1 MAKRPASDRRSFLR
15 SIANDGAATAGS
27 LFGALGA
34 LRGQAQSIGAELQ
47 TPAREA
53 GAEPTRRRAA
63 ETHLDMPGD
72 AGLIKAGAAA
82 PEPAFASPIRDEEGA
97 VIVLDV
103 RALPAV
109 IAERRATS
117 ASSIAALL
125 TVDAIAPGPI
135 RGLAAAFA
143 LALASV
149 GSAGGRVARIHAAAA
164 ALRNAAPLAG
174 SLHAELDALLPIALK
189 GEGLDAA
196 IATRATTQLG
206 QRAAYGK
213 RIAIALKKGGLARGA
228 TIASGPALGATA
240 WGDLAPLHEALRHL
254 GVRTFTIGAGPPVDV
269 LGAARLGAIDAADA
283 VRAGFTPRLLEDGQ
297 LASEIA
303 NADGPIGALI
313 LGSDA
318 VSRAGY
324 AVVPAGGVGLAAAA
338 LFSGV
343 PVYLVTGSAATDLTG
358 AELTKRVETVNNSA
372 AQRGAP
378 FAARGVTSGVQLAT
392 TRVELLALDG
402 ITLID

>member
-1 MAKRPASDRRSFLR
+1 MAKRPVNDRRSFLR

-34 LRGQAQSIGAELQ
+34 LRGQAQSITNDLQ
-47 TPAREA
+47 GSARES
-53 GAEPTRRRAA
+53 GVEPTRRRAA

-72 AGLIKAGAAA
+72 AGLIKAGSAA

-149 GSAGGRVARIHAAAA
+149 GSAGGRVARLHAAAA

-174 SLHAELDALLPIALK
+174 SLHAELDALLPVALS
-189 GEGLDAA
+189 EESLDAA
-196 IATRATTQLG
+196 IATRAATQLG
-206 QRAAYGK
+206 QRAAYGQ
-213 RIAIALKKGGLARGA
+213 RIAETLKKAGLIRGA
-228 TIASGPALGATA
+228 TIASGPGLGATA

-254 GVRTFTIGAGPPVDV
+254 GVRTITIAAGPTVDV

-283 VRAGFTPRLLEDGQ
+283 VRAGLTPRLFEDGQ

-303 NADGPIGALI
+303 NANGPISALI

-318 VSRAGY
+318 VSQAGY

-343 PVYLVTGSAATDLTG
+343 PVYLIAGSAASDMSG
-358 AELTKRVETVNNSA
+358 AELTKRVEAVNSAA

-378 FAARGVTSGVQLAT
+378 FAARGVTSGVQVAT

>member
-34 LRGQAQSIGAELQ
+34 LRGQAQSISADLQ
-47 TPAREA
+47 TPAREP

-82 PEPAFASPIRDEEGA
+82 PEPAFASPIRDEDGA

-149 GSAGGRVARIHAAAA
+149 GSAGGRVARLHAAAA

-174 SLHAELDALLPIALK
+174 SLHAELDALLPVALG
-189 GEGLDAA
+189 GESLDAA
-196 IATRATTQLG
+196 IAARAATQLG

-213 RIAIALKKGGLARGA
+213 RIAATLKSAGLARGA
-228 TIASGPALGATA
+228 SIASGPALGATA

-254 GVRTFTIGAGPPVDV
+254 GVRTFTIGAGPTVDV

-318 VSRAGY
+318 VSSAGY

-343 PVYLVTGSAATDLTG
+343 PVYLVAGSAATDLTG
-358 AELTKRVETVNNSA
+358 AELTKRVEAVNNTA

-378 FAARGVTSGVQLAT
+378 FAARGVTSGVQVAT
-392 TRVELLALDG
+392 PRVELLALDG

>member
-1 MAKRPASDRRSFLR
+1 MAKRPASDRRTFLR
-15 SIANDGAATAGS
+15 NIARDGAATAGS
-27 LFGALGA
+27 LFGAIGA
-34 LRGQAQSIGAELQ
+34 LRGQAESISAELQ
-47 TPAREA
+47 VPAREA

-63 ETHLDMPGD
+63 ETNLDMLGD
-72 AGLIKAGAAA
+72 AGLIEAGTAA

-97 VIVLDV
+97 VIVLDI

-135 RGLAAAFA
+135 RGLAAAFG

-149 GSAGGRVARIHAAAA
+149 GSTGGRVARLHAAAA

-174 SLHAELDALLPIALK
+174 SLHAELDALLPIALA
-189 GEGLDAA
+189 GESLDAA
-196 IATRATTQLG
+196 IAARAGTQLG

-213 RIAIALKKGGLARGA
+213 RVATALKGAGLARG
-228 TIASGPALGATA
+228 TEIASGPGLGATA
-240 WGDLAPLHEALRHL
+240 WGDLAPLHEALRVI
-254 GVRTFTIGAGPPVDV
+254 GVRTFAIAAGPTVDV
-269 LGAARLGAIDAADA
+269 RGATRLGAIDAADA
-283 VRAGFTPRLLEDGQ
+283 VRAGLTPRLLEDGQ

-303 NADGPIGALI
+303 NADGPIGALV

-343 PVYLVTGSAATDLTG
+343 PVYLVAGSAATDLTG
-358 AELTKRVETVNNSA
+358 AELTKRVEAVNGA
-372 AQRGAP
+372 AARRGAP
-378 FAARGVTSGVQLAT
+378 FAARGVTSGVQT
-392 TRVELLALDG
+392 VSPRVELLALDG

>member
-34 LRGQAQSIGAELQ
+34 LRGQAQSISADLA
-47 TPAREA
+47 TPTREP
-53 GAEPTRRRAA
+53 GVEPTRRRAA

-125 TVDAIAPGPI
+125 AVDAIAPGPI

-149 GSAGGRVARIHAAAA
+149 GSVGGRVARLHAAAA

-174 SLHAELDALLPIALK
+174 SLHAELDALLPAALG
-189 GEGLDAA
+189 GENLDAA
-196 IATRATTQLG
+196 IAARAATQLG

-213 RIAIALKKGGLARGA
+213 RIAATLKSAGLARGA
-228 TIASGPALGATA
+228 IIASGPGLGATA

-254 GVRTFTIGAGPPVDV
+254 AVRTITIAAGPTVDV
-269 LGAARLGAIDAADA
+269 RGAARLGAIDAADA
-283 VRAGFTPRLLEDGQ
+283 VRAGLTPRLLEDGQ

-318 VSRAGY
+318 ISRAGY

-343 PVYLVTGSAATDLTG
+343 PVYLVVGSAATDFTG
-358 AELTKRVETVNNSA
+358 AELTKRVVAVNSAA

-378 FAARGVTSGVQLAT
+378 FAARGVTSGVQVAT
-392 TRVELLALDG
+392 PRVELLALDG

>member
-1 MAKRPASDRRSFLR
+1 MAKRPANDRRSFLR
-15 SIANDGAATAGS
+15 SVASDGAATASS
-27 LFGALGA
+27 LLGALGA
-34 LRGQAQSIGAELQ
+34 LRGQAQSISNELQ
-47 TPAREA
+47 TPTREP

-72 AGLIKAGAAA
+72 AGLISVGAQA

-97 VIVLDV
+97 VIVLDI

-109 IAERRATS
+109 IAERRVTS
-117 ASSIAALL
+117 ASSLAALL

-135 RGLAAAFA
+135 RGLVAAFG

-149 GSAGGRVARIHAAAA
+149 GPTGGRVARLHAAAA
-164 ALRNAAPLAG
+164 ALRNAAPLAS
-174 SLHAELDALLPIALK
+174 SLHAELDALLPIALQ

-196 IATRATTQLG
+196 IAARAATQLG
-206 QRAAYGK
+206 QRAAYGE
-213 RIAIALKKGGLARGA
+213 RIAAALKRGGVARGT
-228 TIASGPALGATA
+228 TIASGPGLGATA

-254 GVRTFTIGAGPPVDV
+254 GVRTITIAAGPTVDV
-269 LGAARLGAIDAADA
+269 RGATRLGAVDAADA
-283 VRAGFTPRLLEDGQ
+283 VRAGLTPTLLEDGQ
-297 LASEIA
+297 LASQIA
-303 NADGPIGALI
+303 NADGPIGALV

-343 PVYLVTGSAATDLTG
+343 SVYLLAGSAATELSG
-358 AELTKRVETVNNSA
+358 SELTKRLEAVNRA
-372 AQRGAP
+372 AEQRGAP
-378 FAARGVTSGVQLAT
+378 FAARGITNGVQIAAP
-392 TRVELLALDG
+392 RMELLALDG
-402 ITLID
+402 ITLIK

>member
-47 TPAREA
+47 APDREL

-63 ETHLDMPGD
+63 ETNLDMPGD

-82 PEPAFASPIRDEEGA
+82 PEPAFASPIRDEDGA

-149 GSAGGRVARIHAAAA
+149 GSVGGRVARLHAAAA
-164 ALRNAAPLAG
+164 SLRNAAPLAG
-174 SLHAELDALLPIALK
+174 SLHAELDALLPVALQ
-189 GEGLDAA
+189 GESLDAA
-196 IATRATTQLG
+196 IAARAATQLG

-213 RIAIALKKGGLARGA
+213 RIAATLKSAGHARGA
-228 TIASGPALGATA
+228 TIASGPGLGATA
-240 WGDLAPLHEALRHL
+240 WGDLAPLHEGLRHL
-254 GVRTFTIGAGPPVDV
+254 GVRTFAIAAGPAVDV
-269 LGAARLGAIDAADA
+269 RGATRLGAVDAADA
-283 VRAGFTPRLLEDGQ
+283 VRAGLTPTLLEDGQ

-343 PVYLVTGSAATDLTG
+343 PVYLVAGSAASDMSG
-358 AELTKRVETVNNSA
+358 AELTKRVEAVNSAA

-378 FAARGVTSGVQLAT
+378 FAARGVTSGVQVAT
-392 TRVELLALDG
+392 SRVELLALDG

>member
-1 MAKRPASDRRSFLR
+1 MAKRPASDRRTFLR
-15 SIANDGAATAGS
+15 SIAKDGAATAGS
-27 LFGALGA
+27 LFGAIGA
-34 LRGQAQSIGAELQ
+34 LRGQAESISAELQ
-47 TPAREA
+47 GPAREA

-63 ETHLDMPGD
+63 ETNLDMPGD
-72 AGLIKAGAAA
+72 AGLIKAGTAA

-149 GSAGGRVARIHAAAA
+149 GSAGGRVARLHAAAA

-174 SLHAELDALLPIALK
+174 SLQAELDALLPIALE
-189 GEGLDAA
+189 GDGLDAA
-196 IATRATTQLG
+196 IATRAATQLG
-206 QRAAYGK
+206 QRASYGK
-213 RIAIALKKGGLARGA
+213 RIAAALKSAGIARG
-228 TIASGPALGATA
+228 TTVASGPGLGATA
-240 WGDLAPLHEALRHL
+240 WGDLAPLHEGLRHL
-254 GVRTFTIGAGPPVDV
+254 GVRTFTIAAGPTVDV
-269 LGAARLGAIDAADA
+269 CGATRLGAIDAADA
-283 VRAGFTPRLLEDGQ
+283 VRAGLTPTLLEDGQ
-297 LASEIA
+297 LASQIA

-343 PVYLVTGSAATDLTG
+343 PVYLVAGSAASNLTG
-358 AELTKRVETVNNSA
+358 AELTKRVETVNGA
-372 AQRGAP
+372 AARRGAT
-378 FAARGVTSGVQLAT
+378 FAARGVTSGVQT
-392 TRVELLALDG
+392 VSPRVELLALDG

>member
-1 MAKRPASDRRSFLR
+1 MAKRPASDRRTFLR
-15 SIANDGAATAGS
+15 SNAKDGAATAGS
-27 LFGALGA
+27 LFGAIGA
-34 LRGQAQSIGAELQ
+34 LRGQAQSISAELQ
-47 TPAREA
+47 APAREP

-82 PEPAFASPIRDEEGA
+82 PESAFASPIRDEDGA

-149 GSAGGRVARIHAAAA
+149 GSAGGRVARLHAAAA

-174 SLHAELDALLPIALK
+174 SLHAELDALLPVALG

-196 IATRATTQLG
+196 IAARAATQLG

-213 RIAIALKKGGLARGA
+213 RIAATLKSAGLTRGA
-228 TIASGPALGATA
+228 TIASGPSLGATA

-254 GVRTFTIGAGPPVDV
+254 GMRTITIAAGPTVDV
-269 LGAARLGAIDAADA
+269 RGAARLGAIDAADA
-283 VRAGFTPRLLEDGQ
+283 VRAGLTPRLLEDGQ

-303 NADGPIGALI
+303 SADGPIGALI

-318 VSRAGY
+318 VSHAGY
-324 AVVPAGGVGLAAAA
+324 AVVSAGGVGLAAAA

-343 PVYLVTGSAATDLTG
+343 PVYLVAGSAAADLSG
-358 AELTKRVETVNNSA
+358 AELTKRVEAVNRAA

-378 FAARGVTSGVQLAT
+378 FAARGITSGVQIVAP
-392 TRVELLALDG
+392 RVELLALDG

>member
-1 MAKRPASDRRSFLR
+1 MAKRPPSDRRTFLR
-15 SIANDGAATAGS
+15 SIAKDGAATAGS
-27 LFGALGA
+27 LFGAIGA
-34 LRGQAQSIGAELQ
+34 LRGQAEAISAELQ
-47 TPAREA
+47 GSARET

-97 VIVLDV
+97 VIVLDI

-109 IAERRATS
+109 IAERRAAS

-149 GSAGGRVARIHAAAA
+149 GSASGRVARLHAAVA

-174 SLHAELDALLPIALK
+174 SLHAELDVLLPVALS

-196 IATRATTQLG
+196 IATRAATQLG
-206 QRAAYGK
+206 QRAAYGE
-213 RIAIALKKGGLARGA
+213 RIAAALKRAGLARGA
-228 TIASGPALGATA
+228 AIASGPGLGATA

-254 GVRTFTIGAGPPVDV
+254 GVRAITIGAGPTVDV
-269 LGAARLGAIDAADA
+269 GGATRLGAIDAADA
-283 VRAGFTPRLLEDGQ
+283 VRAGLTSRLLEDGQ

-318 VSRAGY
+318 VSHAGY

-343 PVYLVTGSAATDLTG
+343 PVYLVAGSAATDLSG
-358 AELTKRVETVNNSA
+358 AELTKRVEALNRVA

-378 FAARGVTSGVQLAT
+378 FAARGISSGVQVTAP
-392 TRVELLALDG
+392 RVELLTLDG

>member
-213 RIAIALKKGGLARGA
+213 RIATALKKGGLARGA
-228 TIASGPALGATA
+228 TIASGPALGAMA

-254 GVRTFTIGAGPPVDV
+254 GVRTFTIAAGPTVDV

-283 VRAGFTPRLLEDGQ
+283 VRAGLTPRLLEDGQ

-303 NADGPIGALI
+303 SADGPIGALI

-343 PVYLVTGSAATDLTG
+343 PVYLVAGSAATDLTG
-358 AELTKRVETVNNSA
+358 AELTKRVEAVNNTA

-378 FAARGVTSGVQLAT
+378 FAARGVTSGVQVAAP
-392 TRVELLALDG
+392 RVEILTLDG

>member
-1 MAKRPASDRRSFLR
+1 MAKRPASDRRNFLR

-27 LFGALGA
+27 LFGAIGA
-34 LRGQAQSIGAELQ
+34 LRGQAEAIGAELQ
-47 TPAREA
+47 TPAREP

-72 AGLIKAGAAA
+72 AGLSKAGAPA
-82 PEPAFASPIRDEEGA
+82 PEPAFASPIRDESGA

-149 GSAGGRVARIHAAAA
+149 GSAGGRIARLHAAAA
-164 ALRNAAPLAG
+164 ALRNAAPLSG
-174 SLHAELDALLPIALK
+174 SLHAEIDALLPIAL
-189 GEGLDAA
+189 GSESLDAA
-196 IATRATTQLG
+196 IATRAAAQLA
-206 QRAAYGK
+206 QRAAYGE
-213 RIAIALKKGGLARGA
+213 RIAATLKRAGLARGT
-228 TIASGPALGATA
+228 TIASGPGLGATA

-254 GVRTFTIGAGPPVDV
+254 GARTITIGAGPTVDV
-269 LGAARLGAIDAADA
+269 HGATRLGAIDAADA
-283 VRAGFTPRLLEDGQ
+283 MRAGLTPRLLEDGQ

-318 VSRAGY
+318 ISRAGF

-343 PVYLVTGSAATDLTG
+343 PVYLVAGSAATDLTG
-358 AELTKRVETVNNSA
+358 AELTKRVETVNSA
-372 AQRGAP
+372 AARRGSP
-378 FAARGVTSGVQLAT
+378 FAVRGITSGVEVAAP
-392 TRVELLALDG
+392 RVELLSLDG

>member
-34 LRGQAQSIGAELQ
+34 LRGQAQSIGADLA
-47 TPAREA
+47 TPTREP

-149 GSAGGRVARIHAAAA
+149 GSAGGRVARLHAAAA

-174 SLHAELDALLPIALK
+174 SLHAELDALLPVAL
-189 GEGLDAA
+189 GEESLDAA
-196 IATRATTQLG
+196 IAARAATQLG

-213 RIAIALKKGGLARGA
+213 RIAEALKSAGLTRGA
-228 TIASGPALGATA
+228 TIASGPGLGATA

-254 GVRTFTIGAGPPVDV
+254 GVRTITIAAGPTVDV

-283 VRAGFTPRLLEDGQ
+283 VRAGLTPRLLEDGQ

-318 VSRAGY
+318 ISRAGY

-343 PVYLVTGSAATDLTG
+343 PVYLVAGSAAT
-358 AELTKRVETVNNSA
+358 
-372 AQRGAP
+372 
-378 FAARGVTSGVQLAT
+378 
-392 TRVELLALDG
+392 
-402 ITLID
+402 

>member
-254 GVRTFTIGAGPPVDV
+254 GVRTFTIGAGPTVDV